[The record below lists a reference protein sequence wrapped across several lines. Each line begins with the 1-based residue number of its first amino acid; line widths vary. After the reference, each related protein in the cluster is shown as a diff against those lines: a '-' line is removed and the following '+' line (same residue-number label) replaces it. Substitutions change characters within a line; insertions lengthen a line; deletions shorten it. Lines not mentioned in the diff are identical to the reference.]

1 MEKVNEFLQA
11 AKLALLH
18 GLLNA
23 CAQDCYYAMFW
34 ATVAMLEWTGHRRT
48 EWSHGEIRR
57 YFGLV
62 LVRQWHLC
70 PARWGEWL
78 QEVYEL
84 RLRAAYKQEFV
95 FKNEAQRA
103 LRYAKAFVSKA
114 QEVRK

>member
-1 MEKVNEFLQA
+1 MVKANEFFQA
-11 AKLALLH
+11 AKLALSH

-23 CAQDCYYAMFW
+23 CVQDCYYAMFW
-34 ATVAMLEWTGHRRT
+34 ATVAMLEWTGHKRA

-78 QEVYEL
+78 QEVYKL
-84 RLRAAYKQEFV
+84 RIKAAYKPESV

-103 LRYAKAFVSKA
+103 LRYAETFVNKAL
-114 QEVRK
+114 EVRK